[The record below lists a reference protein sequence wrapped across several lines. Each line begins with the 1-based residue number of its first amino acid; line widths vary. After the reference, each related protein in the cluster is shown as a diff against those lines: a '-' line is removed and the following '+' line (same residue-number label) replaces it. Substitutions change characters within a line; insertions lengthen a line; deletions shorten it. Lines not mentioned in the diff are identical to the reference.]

1 MLDDQPPAL
10 RWLLPRLSVP
20 RELHPDL
27 VNRLAGPNGQR
38 LLAVLTRGNRVPER
52 ALGTPAPRARTPS
65 SATCFS
71 PSCATCPR
79 HGHPPRR
86 TAEGPRRRP
95 EPEPARTRG
104 PPPRSPGGTPPP
116 RRMTGRLEHFDA
128 RPGRS
133 YRLVLAYAAVS
144 PPL

>member
-38 LLAVLTRGNRVPER
+38 LLAVLTRGNSVVER
-52 ALGTPAPRARTPS
+52 ALGTPAARACTASPAPFCPR
-65 SATCFS
+65 
-71 PSCATCPR
+71 SCATCPR

-95 EPEPARTRG
+95 EPEPARTR
-104 PPPRSPGGTPPP
+104 
-116 RRMTGRLEHFDA
+116 
-128 RPGRS
+128 
-133 YRLVLAYAAVS
+133 
-144 PPL
+144 